1 MKPRDSMPAGDAFI
15 KAAECPTDLCQW
27 DLSATAGA
35 DKPEGVAVDPDSVEH
50 SLVLADVEARMTK
63 EVRGLVLAL
72 SQFGHRAQAVS
83 EEIPAD
89 AQFCKLVT
97 SFLGLL
103 GFQLAYSL
111 GKDLDKPIFFD
122 DGRQYLADLKLSL
135 DEFVREVN
143 LDGRRFLA
151 VAFVDQH
158 TPQADGR
165 AEAR

>member
-1 MKPRDSMPAGDAFI
+1 MSSEENL
-15 KAAECPTDLCQW
+15 KAAGFPVDSCQR
-27 DLSATAGA
+27 DLSSTAGT
-35 DKPEGVAVDPDSVEH
+35 DKSEGAAIDPGSVEH
-50 SLVLADVEARMTK
+50 SLLLADVEARLTK

-111 GKDLDKPIFFD
+111 GKDLDKPIFLD
-122 DGRQYLADLKLSL
+122 DGRQYLADLNLSL

-158 TPQADGR
+158 AAQADGR
-165 AEAR
+165 AEARKQ